1 MRKEAISEE
10 FCLLIPLKF
19 KIGKKLIYV
28 YEHKKL
34 VFTLCDGDL
43 SFDEILPLL
52 TRFCSTYLYYDNV
65 LEKKLKNLTNQ
76 LIKQSNRCFESW
88 TFLLMKETDLIVISE
103 TFFLM
108 TTFSNKK
115 SEFFLDLHPF
125 FGWSRFDFIY
135 G

>member
-19 KIGKKLIYV
+19 KIGKKLVNV

-52 TRFCSTYLYYDNV
+52 ARFCSTYLYYDNV
-65 LEKKLKNLTNQ
+65 LEKKVEEFNKSAHQT
-76 LIKQSNRCFESW
+76 IKPMFRIMNFFADEGNRP
-88 TFLLMKETDLIVISE
+88 
-103 TFFLM
+103 
-108 TTFSNKK
+108 
-115 SEFFLDLHPF
+115 H
-125 FGWSRFDFIY
+125 R
-135 G
+135 